1 MLLVT
6 ENRIWLDHDHYLT
19 RQFCASCITPI
30 KLLASEKIPKDKSEF
45 KLGFQIMEVQM
56 RSTR

>member
-6 ENRIWLDHDHYLT
+6 EHRIWLDHDHYLT